1 MLYTT
6 HAIKTS
12 SETHRKSFSRADEAA
27 KNYAASDLLIITVF
41 TMRVRNIFILRS
53 YISREIV
60 IGRYTPIPRTEPLI
74 IFLTMCDLRLP
85 CMIQISLVAEQEGG
99 EIGWQA

>member
-1 MLYTT
+1 MKRQKITP
-6 HAIKTS
+6 
-12 SETHRKSFSRADEAA
+12 
-27 KNYAASDLLIITVF
+27 ASDLLIITVF
-41 TMRVRNIFILRS
+41 TMRVRGIFILRS

-60 IGRYTPIPRTEPLI
+60 IGRYRGYTPTPRTEPLI